1 MKALMDG
8 EQKGER
14 QEAAKILSRLLQ
26 HRFGTM
32 PDWASDKVASADLL
46 SLETWSLRF
55 VDAQSLDNVFSDGV

>member
-1 MKALMDG
+1 MVSRKAKDKKRL
-8 EQKGER
+8 KS
-14 QEAAKILSRLLQ
+14 LSRLLQ

-55 VDAQSLDNVFSDGV
+55 VDAQSLDDVFADAQ